1 MRVAVIAA
9 PYPLEEFPSPPL
21 GIAYVAAAFEAA
33 GCEVRIFDYIIS
45 CYSGKN
51 WLLNWPIFS
60 RMPWAPVRSR

>member
-45 CYSGKN
+45 GYSREK
-51 WLLNWPIFS
+51 LAAHL
-60 RMPWAPVRSR
+60 A